1 MIFAPLQFVGI
12 PIRVNPNEPLGLIG
26 WRGIVPAKAGV
37 MSGRLVNMVTSELIS
52 VDEILQ
58 ALDPQRVADLLA
70 PEIDDVV
77 AQVAPRYGVDPGVVR
92 LVDAVTFGKVRQR
105 QREFVVG

>member
-70 PEIDDVV
+70 PEIDGIV
-77 AQVAPRYGVDPGVVR
+77 AEVAKRYGLNAGVVS
-92 LVDAVTFGKVRQR
+92 LVNGVTFGAISAK
-105 QREFVVG
+105 E